1 MEIRTSYLLDHCKRA
16 RFLCMVPEYDSFA
29 SAFPSSAGP
38 VESYTAS
45 NIEATR
51 RRVPSQLQRKSQQ
64 LKDIDMTIDR
74 EILRP
79 SHADS
84 GLSAERRRMKK
95 MVAISL
101 ASLVC
106 CVSVGPTACTN
117 GVGQSSIGSFGPTG
131 GQITAAA
138 IGVGAVVVGTVV
150 LIEVHH
156 SHHTVKG
163 CVFSGQNGIE
173 VQTQGGMETY
183 ALAGETAN
191 IKVGDLVRFHGT
203 KGKKVKGSAGNPT
216 FSVEKVS
223 RDYGPCKLISGHP
236 ANAPVA
242 R

>member
-1 MEIRTSYLLDHCKRA
+1 MKIS
-16 RFLCMVPEYDSFA
+16 
-29 SAFPSSAGP
+29 
-38 VESYTAS
+38 
-45 NIEATR
+45 
-51 RRVPSQLQRKSQQ
+51 
-64 LKDIDMTIDR
+64 R

-79 SHADS
+79 SHSDS
-84 GLSAERRRMKK
+84 RPSAGRRRTEK
-95 MVAISL
+95 MVAIAL

-106 CVSVGPTACTN
+106 CVAVGPTGCTN
-117 GVGQSSIGSFGPTG
+117 GPGQSSIGRIGPSG
-131 GQITAAA
+131 GQVTAAA

-191 IKVGDLVRFHGT
+191 IKVGDLVQFHGT
-203 KGKKVKGSAGNPT
+203 KGKKVKDSAGDRT
-216 FSVEKVS
+216 FTVEKIS
-223 RDYGPCKLISGHP
+223 RDYGPCKLNSGQP
-236 ANAPVA
+236 TNAPNA